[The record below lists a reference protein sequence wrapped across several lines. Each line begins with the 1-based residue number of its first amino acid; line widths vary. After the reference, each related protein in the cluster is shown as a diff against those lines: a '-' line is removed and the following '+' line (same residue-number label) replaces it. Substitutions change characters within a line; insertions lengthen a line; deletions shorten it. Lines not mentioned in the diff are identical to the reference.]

1 MTITIDLNLKYY
13 DFLEKTDDIIE
24 GKSKISKL
32 SECISALIKDFNK
45 DYDIAFYQENIFSY
59 VGEIWNVTDK
69 IEKLNIEMKK
79 KILDF
84 QFDNFMKETYHYY
97 LLEKN
102 NIEKTIRLFSYE
114 TISRD
119 INSLNNIFFSVMN
132 K

>member
-32 SECISALIKDFNK
+32 SERISALIKDFNK

-69 IEKLNIEMKK
+69 IEKLNTEMKK

-97 LLEKN
+97 SLEKT